1 MSAAADLTTDSAP
14 RALDATLDPSP
25 YAVSPALVAALSRIV
40 VAGPRAERP
49 TSVTPM
55 SGKPL
60 AELPQS
66 SVEDVA
72 RAVDQAR
79 AAQRAWA
86 RRPIAH
92 RAHVM
97 LRLHDLVLAHRNT
110 LLDLIQLESGKA
122 RAHAFE
128 EVADV
133 AITARYYARTAAAHL
148 APRHTLGALLVLSR
162 TETER
167 LPHGVVGIVS
177 PWNFP
182 LSLPITD
189 TIPALMAGNA
199 VVLRPDRETSL
210 SALYGAMLLREAGL
224 PDGVLQVVT
233 GAGATIGQAVVDLA
247 DYVSYTGSTET
258 GRRVGQAAAARLVGC
273 SLELGGKNALYVRG
287 DADLDVAVEGVRRA
301 SFASGGQLCMHGERL
316 LLHESIADD
325 FLARFVPSVAAM
337 RVGTALEFGYEM
349 GSLLS
354 QAQLDRVG
362 GHVRDAVARGAR
374 VLTGGRALPEIGPF
388 CYAPTVLEGVT
399 PDMACR
405 DEETFGPV
413 LAVYRVSSDEAAIAL
428 ANDTAYGLHAGIW
441 SRDVRA
447 ARAVARLIRTGT
459 VSINEGY
466 AASWSSLDA
475 PMGGMKA
482 SGVGRRHGPEGITK
496 YTEAQS
502 VTAQYLIRFGPQFGL
517 SDEQFAGLFTYG
529 LKALKAV
536 GAT

>member
-1 MSAAADLTTDSAP
+1 MSAAPDRITDSTP
-14 RALDATLDPSP
+14 RALDPSP
-25 YAVSPALVAALSRIV
+25 YAVSAALVTALSRIV
-40 VAGPRAERP
+40 VAGPRAQRH

-55 SGKPL
+55 TGQPL
-60 AELPQS
+60 ADLPQS
-66 SVEDVA
+66 TEADVA

-97 LRLHDLVLAHRNT
+97 LRLHDLVLEHRNT

-122 RAHAFE
+122 RSHAFE

-133 AITARYYARTAAAHL
+133 AITARYYARTAPVHL
-148 APRHTLGALLVLSR
+148 APRHTLGALLALSR

-224 PDGVLQVVT
+224 PDGVLQVVV
-233 GAGATIGQAVVDLA
+233 GAGATIGQAVVDLT

-273 SLELGGKNALYVRG
+273 SLELGGKNSLYVRA

-316 LLHESIADD
+316 LLHESIADE
-325 FLARFVPSVAAM
+325 FLARFIPSVAAM
-337 RVGTALEFGYEM
+337 RVGTALEFGVDM

-354 QAQLDRVG
+354 QAQLDRVDA
-362 GHVRDAVARGAR
+362 HVRDAVAHGAR
-374 VLTGGRALPEIGPF
+374 VLTGGRALPEVGPF

-399 PDMACR
+399 PAMLCR

-428 ANDTAYGLHAGIW
+428 ANDTAYGLHAGIG
-441 SRDVRA
+441 SRDVRS

-466 AASWSSLDA
+466 AASWSSLDS

-517 SDEQFAGLFTYG
+517 SDEQFADLFTHG
-529 LKALKAV
+529 LKVLKAV
-536 GAT
+536 GAK